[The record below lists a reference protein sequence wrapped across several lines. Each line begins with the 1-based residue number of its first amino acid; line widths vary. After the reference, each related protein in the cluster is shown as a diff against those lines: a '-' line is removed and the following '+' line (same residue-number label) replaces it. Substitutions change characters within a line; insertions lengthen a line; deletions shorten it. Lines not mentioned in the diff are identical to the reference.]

1 MKKKTKNWREIIKRR
16 AKPAW
21 LSFLFYLPL
30 FCPFLFGMIIIKN
43 NVNFNFLYEVYEISW
58 YYLNNKKINE
68 LKFIKIKI
76 ENIFFSKI
84 NMIKYKRVSFSKNP
98 IKSYRS

>member
-58 YYLNNKKINE
+58 YYLNNKKN
-68 LKFIKIKI
+68 KWI
-76 ENIFFSKI
+76 EIYKNKNRKYIF
-84 NMIKYKRVSFSKNP
+84 
-98 IKSYRS
+98 

>member
-1 MKKKTKNWREIIKRR
+1 MKKKNKKLKGNYKKKGQAGLTFI
-16 AKPAW
+16 
-21 LSFLFYLPL
+21 SFLSS
-30 FCPFLFGMIIIKN
+30 PFLSISVWNDNKKN